1 MSKDPEGWA
10 FDFGCILHD
19 NFNSDAVARIVV
31 PFSAHGFRF
40 AGTARPKTGFGM
52 ELLERLL
59 FGSDSL
65 WGGGVAHS
73 VMILAL
79 VIALGIMLGKVKV
92 AGVSL
97 GVTGI
102 LFVGIAFSY
111 FGMNIDEHL
120 MHFLKEFG
128 LILFVYSIGLQVGPG
143 FFSSFRKGGITLNK
157 LAVLVVALGVV
168 TTVALYY
175 VTGLPMTTMVGVMSG
190 AVTNTPGLGAAQQA
204 FSDLHAGADA
214 PDIATGY
221 ALAYPLGVIGAILT
235 LLALR
240 YLLRIDVRQEEEAA
254 GLGTDVLKD
263 LTTRRISVEICNPA
277 VEGKSISGIR
287 RLALR
292 DFVVSRI
299 CRPGE
304 APELADAAT
313 TLRCG
318 DRILLVAA
326 PKDAEALVALLGR
339 EVDAGPMMPDRKMIS
354 RRILITKP
362 ELNGK
367 TLAEL
372 RIRSTSGVTITRIN
386 RSGIDLVAAGNLQL
400 QLGDRVTVVGPELSV
415 AHAERLFGNSL
426 KRLNHPNLIPIFI
439 GIALGVVLGSIS
451 FWIPGVPQPV
461 KLGLAGGPLIVADR
475 PLRSVLPA
483 HHLYDDVG
491 QPDAARSG
499 HFAFP
504 CGRGAGC
511 RRGFRAYAR
520 RGRICLDRLR
530 SCNHDRSAAAGG
542 AFRTFLLQTQLL
554 YADRR
559 AFGRV
564 DQSAGTGLFDR
575 ADHVRR
581 TFGGICYG
589 LSAVDV
595 PAGAGGPAFDF
606 DFRITQKGAAKQRPV
621 TAITSH
627 CIEISSRLRL
637 FLIE

>member
-1 MSKDPEGWA
+1 
-10 FDFGCILHD
+10 
-19 NFNSDAVARIVV
+19 
-31 PFSAHGFRF
+31 
-40 AGTARPKTGFGM
+40 M
-52 ELLERLL
+52 ELIERLL

-65 WGGGVAHS
+65 WGGVVAHS

-79 VIALGIMLGKVKV
+79 IIALGIMLGKIRI

-102 LFVGIAFSY
+102 LFVGIAFSC

-143 FFSSFRKGGITLNK
+143 FFSSFRKGGVTLNK
-157 LAVLVVALGVV
+157 LAALVVALGVV
-168 TTVALYY
+168 TTVVLYY
-175 VTGLPMTTMVGVMSG
+175 LTGLPITAVVGVMSG

-263 LTTRRISVEICNPA
+263 LTTRRISVEVCNPA
-277 VEGKSISGIR
+277 IEGKSISGIR
-287 RLALR
+287 HLALR

-299 CRPGE
+299 CRPGGV
-304 APELADAAT
+304 PELADAAT

-326 PKDAEALVALLGR
+326 PKDVEALVALLGR
-339 EVDAGPMMPDRKMIS
+339 EVDAEQMIQDPKMIS

-372 RIRSTSGVTITRIN
+372 RVRSTSGVTITRIN

-461 KLGLAGGPLIVADR
+461 KLGLAGGPLIVAILIGR
-475 PLRSVLPA
+475 YGPHYRLITYTTMSANLMLRE
-483 HHLYDDVG
+483 VG
-491 QPDAARSG
+491 ISLFLAG
-499 HFAFP
+499 V
-504 CGRGAGC
+504 GLGAGED
-511 RRGFRAYAR
+511 FVPT
-520 RGRICLDRLR
+520 LV
-530 SCNHDRSAAAGG
+530 AGG
-542 AFRTFLLQTQLL
+542 YVWIAYGAVITVVPLLLAGIFGRYRYKLNYYTLIGVLSGASTNPPALAYSTEQTTSDAPSVGYATVYPLSMFLRVLAAQLL
-554 YADRR
+554 ILI
-559 AFGRV
+559 FG
-564 DQSAGTGLFDR
+564 
-575 ADHVRR
+575 
-581 TFGGICYG
+581 
-589 LSAVDV
+589 
-595 PAGAGGPAFDF
+595 
-606 DFRITQKGAAKQRPV
+606 
-621 TAITSH
+621 
-627 CIEISSRLRL
+627 
-637 FLIE
+637 